1 MSAFHITYGYHLI
14 QARAIYAD
22 MDVRLVE
29 GPKRSRGLE
38 LLVWEVGKVIW
49 QWQVVA
55 LHLLVLSFQIC
66 VRAAAAVC
74 LCDDMP
80 CLKVSRTSNRD
91 WLIASAE
98 GWQIR
103 GEACDPSRSCRLE
116 RQIRS
121 RLDDLV
127 NQVLK
132 NDICQH
138 FFVMPFPDYI
148 YSSQFQQHFVFSV
161 K

>member
-1 MSAFHITYGYHLI
+1 M
-14 QARAIYAD
+14 
-22 MDVRLVE
+22 
-29 GPKRSRGLE
+29 
-38 LLVWEVGKVIW
+38 
-49 QWQVVA
+49 
-55 LHLLVLSFQIC
+55 HLLVLSFQIC

-148 YSSQFQQHFVFSV
+148 YSSQF
-161 K
+161 